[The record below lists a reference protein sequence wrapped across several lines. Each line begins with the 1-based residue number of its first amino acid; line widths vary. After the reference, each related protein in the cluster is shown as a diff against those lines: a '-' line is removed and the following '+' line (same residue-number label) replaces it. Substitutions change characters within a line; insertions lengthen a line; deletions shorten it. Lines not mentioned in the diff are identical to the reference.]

1 MAATLYRVQTRT
13 DAIEGYD
20 DVLITWAAEG
30 RTSPVAP
37 YADVIE
43 GLGSGDEP
51 DLFRRNAVDELFTF
65 EEAQAWVA
73 YLQRHYSSESSE
85 VVVQPLPLPPN
96 AVALS
101 DMPVG
106 SGVDQIMPV
115 REEDFPFSFQ
125 VYGCYDLREHL
136 AESGNRYRF
145 GEEPYPGEIEDLT
158 SVLDNRR
165 EQVAEDLG
173 KEHPLFRLLDASLR
187 AGDVEE
193 LRVARAASE
202 SFHINEY
209 PDLEDE
215 DFEDTTF

>member
-43 GLGSGDEP
+43 GLGSGDEA

-85 VVVQPLPLPPN
+85 VVEQPLPLPGNP
-96 AVALS
+96 VALS

-106 SGVDQIMPV
+106 SGVDQKCPYERRTSRSLSMCMAAMTYASIWQRLGIRIV
-115 REEDFPFSFQ
+115 
-125 VYGCYDLREHL
+125 
-136 AESGNRYRF
+136 SGRS
-145 GEEPYPGEIEDLT
+145 PTP
-158 SVLDNRR
+158 
-165 EQVAEDLG
+165 
-173 KEHPLFRLLDASLR
+173 
-187 AGDVEE
+187 
-193 LRVARAASE
+193 ARSR
-202 SFHINEY
+202 
-209 PDLEDE
+209 
-215 DFEDTTF
+215 T

>member
-20 DVLITWAAEG
+20 DVLITWVAAG
-30 RTSPVAP
+30 REVPPAP
-37 YADVIE
+37 YAEVTE
-43 GLGSGDEP
+43 GLDSGDEA
-51 DLFRRNAVDELFTF
+51 DLFRRNAVEELFTF
-65 EEAQAWVA
+65 EEAEAWAA
-73 YLQRHYSSESSE
+73 YLKRHYSNESVE
-85 VVVQPLPLPPN
+85 VVEQPLPLPGD
-96 AVALS
+96 AIALS

-106 SGVDQIMPV
+106 SGVDQILAL
-115 REEDFPFSFQ
+115 REEDYPFSFP
-125 VYGCYDLREHL
+125 VYGCYDLREQL

-145 GEEPYPGEIEDLT
+145 GAEPYPGEVEDLT

-165 EQVAEDLG
+165 EQVREDLG
-173 KEHPLFRLLDASLR
+173 TEHPLFRLLDASLR
-187 AGDVEE
+187 SGDVEE

>member
-43 GLGSGDEP
+43 GLGSSDHA

-65 EEAQAWVA
+65 EEAEVWVA
-73 YLQRHYSSESSE
+73 YLQRHYSNESSE
-85 VVVQPLPLPPN
+85 VVEQPLPLPPN

-101 DMPVG
+101 EMPVG

-115 REEDFPFSFQ
+115 REEDYPFSFH

-136 AESGNRYRF
+136 AETGNPYRF
-145 GEEPYPGEIEDLT
+145 GAEPYPGEVEDLPRCR
-158 SVLDNRR
+158 DNRLQQG
-165 EQVAEDLG
+165 EEDMGQDSAVCQLVA
-173 KEHPLFRLLDASLR
+173 
-187 AGDVEE
+187 
-193 LRVARAASE
+193 
-202 SFHINEY
+202 
-209 PDLEDE
+209 
-215 DFEDTTF
+215 

>member
-13 DAIEGYD
+13 DAIAGYD

-37 YADVIE
+37 YSDVIE
-43 GLGSGDEP
+43 GLGSGDEA
-51 DLFRRNAVDELFTF
+51 DLFRR
-65 EEAQAWVA
+65 
-73 YLQRHYSSESSE
+73 
-85 VVVQPLPLPPN
+85 N

-115 REEDFPFSFQ
+115 REEDYPFSFH

-136 AESGNRYRF
+136 AETGNPYSF
-145 GEEPYPGEIEDLT
+145 GEEPYPGEVEDLT
-158 SVLDNRR
+158 SVLDNRHQ
-165 EQVAEDLG
+165 QVADDLG
-173 KEHPLFRLLDASLR
+173 TEHPLFRLLDASLR

-202 SFHINEY
+202 SFHVNEY

-215 DFEDTTF
+215 DFEDITF

>member
-1 MAATLYRVQTRT
+1 MNATLYRVQTRT

-20 DVLITWAAEG
+20 DVLITWAAAG
-30 RTSPVAP
+30 RTAPVAP

-73 YLQRHYSSESSE
+73 YVQRHYSNESSE
-85 VVVQPLPLPPN
+85 VVEQPLPLPGN

-101 DMPVG
+101 EMPVG
-106 SGVDQIMPV
+106 SGVDQIMPI
-115 REEDFPFSFQ
+115 REEDYPFSFQ

-136 AESGNRYRF
+136 AETGNRYRF
-145 GEEPYPGEIEDLT
+145 GKEPYPGEIEELT
-158 SVLDNRR
+158 SVLVNRR

-173 KEHPLFRLLDASLR
+173 TEHPLFRLLDASLR
-187 AGDVEE
+187 GGDVEE

-202 SFHINEY
+202 SFHVNEY

-215 DFEDTTF
+215 DVEDITF